1 MKYDV
6 HRAGAGDDAAFLRE
20 AAILRA
26 LSGPLAGTGVRV
38 ASYYASVPEQRA
50 LVCGLVAGR
59 DRFAA
64 IAAPAQRD
72 ALAQDFMAQQIR
84 RAPCRERVCPYVYTS
99 VVAVPLKNKPKN
111 TKR

>member
-64 IAAPAQRD
+64 LADPAQRD
-72 ALAQDFMAQQIR
+72 ALAPDFMAQLA
-84 RAPCRERVCPYVYTS
+84 APPRIHHTGRPSGTDRVGQYG
-99 VVAVPLKNKPKN
+99 
-111 TKR
+111 

>member
-64 IAAPAQRD
+64 IADPAPRD
-72 ALAQDFMAQQIR
+72 ALAQDFMAQLAALHRIAVAQSPGGGRGPGGPRQPQI
-84 RAPCRERVCPYVYTS
+84 PP
-99 VVAVPLKNKPKN
+99 PPP
-111 TKR
+111 